1 MSLGYT
7 PHFIYK
13 VYIFISPNCLP
24 YETRWGLSC
33 TSVSPPPACWLCR
46 PLVLAALQC
55 PLSPPPLAGIP
66 SSPGHQF
73 PIMLCSKVGIVEG
86 SGPRRTWYV
95 SPRSTS
101 RSRGTEM
108 ACEQC
113 WWLLASAHSASA
125 PGWVPADRW
134 SCLDTEACI
143 VVPTHLCPSLSEHG
157 LCPKLPILH
166 SFGTD
171 SLELLWYSSIPEAE
185 GKPGDLSEQV
195 QMNLRGLLWPF
206 FWWRTC
212 VHVALVNSVNFWD
225 SCFRTSVEVIPF

>member
-13 VYIFISPNCLP
+13 VYIFLSPNCLP
-24 YETRWGLSC
+24 YETRWEFSC
-33 TSVSPPPACWLCR
+33 TSVSPPPARWLCR

-66 SSPGHQF
+66 SSSGHQF
-73 PIMLCSKVGIVEG
+73 PIMLCSRVGLVGG
-86 SGPRRTWYV
+86 SGPRRTCYV

-101 RSRGTEM
+101 RSCGTEM

-113 WWLLASAHSASA
+113 SWLLASAHSASA

-143 VVPTHLCPSLSEHG
+143 IVPTRLCLSLSEDG
-157 LCPKLPILH
+157 LCPKLPILD

-171 SLELLWYSSIPEAE
+171 SLELLSYSSTPEGQREAWRPQWAGSDE
-185 GKPGDLSEQV
+185 PPGFTMAIFLMAYMRSCGFGQQCQLLSEI
-195 QMNLRGLLWPF
+195 
-206 FWWRTC
+206 
-212 VHVALVNSVNFWD
+212 HVSGPV
-225 SCFRTSVEVIPF
+225 